1 MENGNDLLALTEGS
15 LGAYGFTVEQI
26 GTYQK
31 FDAKKRRIKEYLEAI
46 GDGDAEILSRHEVLD
61 IILENRQKLC
71 FYLEK
76 KDDGSYGLPDNMNPA
91 DPDTY
96 ETLMLF
102 DELASVL
109 EDILMRSRQ
118 HDGGMELEGALA
130 SFMEEMNRRTY
141 ERLDLLL
148 GCLMTITER

>member
-1 MENGNDLLALTEGS
+1 MENGNDLLALADGS
-15 LGAYGFTVEQI
+15 LGAFGFTVDQI
-26 GTYQK
+26 GTYQQ

-46 GDGDAEILSRHEVLD
+46 GDGDTEIQSRQEVLD
-61 IILENRQKLC
+61 IILKNRQKLC

-76 KDDGSYGLPDNMNPA
+76 KADGTYGLPENMNPA

-118 HDGGMELEGALA
+118 HDGGMELEGTLA
-130 SFMEEMNRRTY
+130 AFVEEMNQRTY